1 MKNLLKSLALVC
13 AFGAGTAQAAPIK
26 IGYQADGL
34 FGANDLRQTVKIT
47 TPGPGYDGYVRAG
60 MFHLTA
66 DQGIGDILAFCV
78 DLVQF
83 VNNPQYAVI
92 NNSLFSGATLENME
106 RLFSSVLGGG
116 TLADVIDTSVE
127 AAGLQVALWEVM
139 LDTGNGYDLDNGA
152 FSMSNNAGVEAQA
165 ETYLAGLFNGKTGD
179 YKLTFLESDRH
190 QDVVTVAPVP
200 LPASAL
206 LVLAGLGGLGALRRR
221 KST

>member
-1 MKNLLKSLALVC
+1 MKNLLKSMALVC
-13 AFGAGTAQAAPIK
+13 ALGAGAAQAAPIK

-34 FGANDLRQTVKIT
+34 FGANDLRETVKIT